1 MLQRGQM
8 PYKMLNVLL
17 CSPSPSTRFT
27 YLENVPENQHKHT
40 SHQNQQD
47 AEGKDICIEDVI
59 RIASK
64 TDERG
69 EPGYNEATVQV
80 NK

>member
-1 MLQRGQM
+1 MSKHAALVNWVQQKQ
-8 PYKMLNVLL
+8 Y
-17 CSPSPSTRFT
+17 TA
-27 YLENVPENQHKHT
+27 YLENIPENQHEHT